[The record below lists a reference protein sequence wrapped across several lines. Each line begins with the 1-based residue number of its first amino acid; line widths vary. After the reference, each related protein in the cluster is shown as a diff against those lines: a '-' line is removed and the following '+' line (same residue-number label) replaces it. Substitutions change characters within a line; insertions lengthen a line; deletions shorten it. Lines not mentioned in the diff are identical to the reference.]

1 MRTYVYVDGF
11 NLFHGALQGTD
22 YRWLDLPSLFRGML
36 EPDYKVDRVKY
47 FTARI
52 KKGENAEFC
61 SEDQS
66 IYLQA
71 LGRYCHNLEI
81 IYGKFVTNVVN
92 RPIANTKSGELPNI
106 DVVDG
111 SGNVV
116 NRKIAKS
123 DKEEDGLPRIKVLN
137 REEKG
142 SDVNLAVHLLDD
154 AWKDSYDLG
163 VVVTND
169 SDFAMAMELAGKV
182 LNKKIGLLRPRP
194 MQKSAELAQHACF
207 SRPITV
213 SALEANQLPSRIPG
227 TKIAK
232 PSTW

>member
-1 MRTYVYVDGF
+1 MRSYVYVDGF

-36 EPDYKVDRVKY
+36 EPDYKVDKVKY

-52 KKGENAEFC
+52 KKGENAAFY

-71 LGRYCHNLEI
+71 LSRHCHNLEI
-81 IYGKFVTNVVN
+81 VYGKFVTNVVK
-92 RPIANTKSGELPNI
+92 RPIANAKSGELPNI
-106 DVVDG
+106 DVVD
-111 SGNVV
+111 SRGNIL
-116 NRKIAKS
+116 NRKIARS
-123 DKEEDGLPRIKVLN
+123 AEREDGLPRIKVLN

-154 AWKDSYDLG
+154 AWKNSYDLG

-182 LNKKIGLLRPRP
+182 PNKTIGLMRPRP
-194 MQKSAELAQHACF
+194 EQKSAELAQYACF

-213 SALEANQLPSRIPG
+213 SALKANQLPSPIPG
-227 TKIAK
+227 TKITK

>member
-22 YRWLDLPSLFRGML
+22 YRWLDLLSLFRGML
-36 EPDYKVDRVKY
+36 EPDYKVNKVKY

-52 KKGENAEFC
+52 KKGENAEYY

-71 LGRYCHNLEI
+71 LSKYCCNLEI
-81 IYGKFVTNVVN
+81 IYGKFVTNVVK
-92 RPIANTKSGELPNI
+92 RPIANSKSGELPNI
-106 DVVDG
+106 DVIDSG
-111 SGNVV
+111 GNVV

-123 DKEEDGLPRIKVLN
+123 EEKENELPRIKVLN

-154 AWKDSYDLG
+154 AWKNSYDLG

-182 LNKKIGLLRPRP
+182 PNKSIGLLRPRTE
-194 MQKSAELAQHACF
+194 QKSAELAQYASF

-213 SALEANQLPSRIPG
+213 NALEANQLPSPIPG
-227 TKIAK
+227 TKITK